1 MFMTLTGDPFTPATM
16 SKQRSTMSKQHSTL
30 LPQTATISNDSI
42 VKFRFFDNDET
53 NWACSICFDFVERT
67 KFRSTLMPKTATLLP
82 EMATMSKQHSTL
94 SKESFNLKHWT
105 AVFAGF
111 TRWQTT
117 LLVGNNSRA
126 HSGEA
131 KFCYLYGYKVFF
143 LSHWSI
149 YPILNQL
156 DPLPHSH
163 TVQFR
168 RPRAYWWLWRG
179 LCVCLFIVGGGA
191 IGSARSSWWE
201 KSCCFSGCIRWRHRK
216 TVGSVESFVVIAAV
230 DWVYSALH

>member
-1 MFMTLTGDPFTPATM
+1 V
-16 SKQRSTMSKQHSTL
+16 L
-30 LPQTATISNDSI
+30 LIRIITSRLYCVEWTQYSI
-42 VKFRFFDNDET
+42 RPK
-53 NWACSICFDFVERT
+53 WSAICNRCFPGPTRVVVANGILIA
-67 KFRSTLMPKTATLLP
+67 S
-82 EMATMSKQHSTL
+82 
-94 SKESFNLKHWT
+94 
-105 AVFAGF
+105 AVFAGL